1 MITVWPN
8 GFVEPCIPTHAPDL
22 GARQPEL
29 HLLNRRENVN
39 RRSILAILAA
49 IASELAVFAGDAMAQ
64 RKKVD
69 PKQLIGT
76 WTLVSAD
83 NLLPDR
89 SRAPAF
95 GVNPRGFLVFTANG
109 YFSISL
115 VNSDLPKF
123 ASNNRDKGTAD
134 ENKTVVAG
142 SLFYFG
148 TYAVSADGT
157 LATHIEGSS
166 FPNSMGTDQK
176 RTITALSA
184 TAVTWINPGASAGG
198 TAELAWK
205 RIK

>member
-1 MITVWPN
+1 
-8 GFVEPCIPTHAPDL
+8 
-22 GARQPEL
+22 
-29 HLLNRRENVN
+29 VN
-39 RRSILAILAA
+39 RRSILAILATT
-49 IASELAVFAGDAMAQ
+49 ASGLAVFVGDAMAQ
-64 RKKVD
+64 GKKID
-69 PKQLIGT
+69 PEQLIGT

-95 GVNPRGFLVFTANG
+95 GANPRGFLVFAANG

-115 VNSDLPKF
+115 VNSGLPKF
-123 ASNNRDKGTAD
+123 TSNTRDKGTVD
-134 ENKTVVAG
+134 ENKAAVAG

-148 TYAVSADGT
+148 TYSVSADGT

-166 FPNSMGTDQK
+166 FLNAMGTDQK
-176 RTITALSA
+176 RTITVLSA
-184 TAVTWINPGASAGG
+184 TGVTWINTAASAGG

>member
-1 MITVWPN
+1 MITAWPN

-22 GARQPEL
+22 GARQAEF

-39 RRSILAILAA
+39 RRSILAILATT
-49 IASELAVFAGDAMAQ
+49 ASGLAVFVGDAMAQ
-64 RKKVD
+64 GKKID

-95 GVNPRGFLVFTANG
+95 GANPRGFLVFAANG

-134 ENKTVVAG
+134 ENKAAVAG

-148 TYAVSADGT
+148 TYSVSADGT

-166 FPNSMGTDQK
+166 FPNSVGTDQK
-176 RTITALSA
+176 RIITALSA
-184 TAVTWINPGASAGG
+184 TTVTWINPAASAGG

>member
-1 MITVWPN
+1 
-8 GFVEPCIPTHAPDL
+8 
-22 GARQPEL
+22 
-29 HLLNRRENVN
+29 
-39 RRSILAILAA
+39 
-49 IASELAVFAGDAMAQ
+49 
-64 RKKVD
+64 
-69 PKQLIGT
+69 
-76 WTLVSAD
+76 
-83 NLLPDR
+83 LPDGG
-89 SRAPAF
+89 RAPVF
-95 GVNPRGFLVFTANG
+95 GANPRGFLAANG

-123 ASNNRDKGTAD
+123 ASDNCDKGTAD
-134 ENKTVVAG
+134 ENKAVVVG

-148 TYAVSADGT
+148 TYSVSADGT

-184 TAVTWINPGASAGG
+184 TGVTWINPVASAGG